1 MLYPLSFCVGTSATP
16 AQRHETLRRNLRRAR
31 VAASSSPVART
42 EASELPSPSTA
53 PLPSQPMT
61 NMATHTEPADT
72 DIVPDR
78 STAAEIVSVHSTEDD
93 NLHEEAESSQ
103 QPPPTSKPEGKKKL
117 TVVLSGQIYYL
128 PTLEAGEPIEG
139 ILHCGHPIHP
149 AYANTYDQP
158 QCPMCLYLDRKSR
171 QSKLDE
177 HIAKMGGVERWRNHN
192 FDPSVSPSRKNVLYF
207 SRTVRGGSLNHS
219 RDEALDKYGFDI
231 SHRHNQKR
239 VANLEPQ
246 LQEWANAGKEWQEK
260 HPEKYA
266 TIHEIEKT
274 ELRTSSATFALAY
287 YRQAIERGDFLQ
299 VEKAAQK
306 SVRKRGREWEIAADP
321 DYPEDEG
328 DDAPA
333 IFTTTTEQRKFI
345 KASKLP
351 SARVADAAKTEE
363 APPRKRRRIDG
374 NVRFKDEVTVRA
386 EADVDVL
393 RKMNWSASRTSPTPT
408 ADDESQPTS
417 RIASIPLKSTPS
429 RPQTL
434 FRWKGKFYSPGEWA
448 KPIGLSSV
456 NTSGCGKSFEDY
468 AEYTDELREEA
479 VDWDEMDGVEFGLS
493 VEELYRGEQGQEV
506 ESEADK
512 GLLEHMDRCSGCD
525 ACWKLGFDGVGDS
538 GPESLSGGGAEVL
551 EFLMLI

>member
-1 MLYPLSFCVGTSATP
+1 MRGRSGK
-16 AQRHETLRRNLRRAR
+16 RN
-31 VAASSSPVART
+31 
-42 EASELPSPSTA
+42 
-53 PLPSQPMT
+53 
-61 NMATHTEPADT
+61 
-72 DIVPDR
+72 
-78 STAAEIVSVHSTEDD
+78 
-93 NLHEEAESSQ
+93 
-103 QPPPTSKPEGKKKL
+103 
-117 TVVLSGQIYYL
+117 
-128 PTLEAGEPIEG
+128 
-139 ILHCGHPIHP
+139 
-149 AYANTYDQP
+149 
-158 QCPMCLYLDRKSR
+158 
-171 QSKLDE
+171 
-177 HIAKMGGVERWRNHN
+177 
-192 FDPSVSPSRKNVLYF
+192 
-207 SRTVRGGSLNHS
+207 
-219 RDEALDKYGFDI
+219 
-231 SHRHNQKR
+231 
-239 VANLEPQ
+239 
-246 LQEWANAGKEWQEK
+246 
-260 HPEKYA
+260 PEKYA

-468 AEYTDELREEA
+468 A
-479 VDWDEMDGVEFGLS
+479 
-493 VEELYRGEQGQEV
+493 
-506 ESEADK
+506 
-512 GLLEHMDRCSGCD
+512 
-525 ACWKLGFDGVGDS
+525 
-538 GPESLSGGGAEVL
+538 
-551 EFLMLI
+551 